1 MSETGYI
8 DLSRKDYIDIEEFR
22 EAGYLQE
29 ANRRFFH
36 PLGLALS
43 LMREVDGAWKLHGI
57 WDYRDDPEGII
68 FGDLDNPESKEKA
81 RQIDEEWIK
90 RAVVRMKNLGFIV
103 QPIPENE

>member
-1 MSETGYI
+1 MSDI
-8 DLSRKDYIDIEEFR
+8 KYIDIEEFR

-43 LMREVDGAWKLHGI
+43 LGKAEDESWNLHGI

-68 FGDLDNPESKEKA
+68 FGDLDSPESREKA
-81 RQIDEEWIK
+81 QRIDEEWVK
-90 RAVVRMKNLGFIV
+90 RAIVRMKSLGYIV
-103 QPIPENE
+103 QPIPDE